1 MDAVFLSRLQFGL
14 TAFFHFLFPP
24 LSIGLAALIAVIE
37 FLHWRSKK
45 EIYDR
50 LVRFWSRLFIITFAV
65 GVATG
70 ITMEFQ
76 FGTNWSQYS
85 KFVGD
90 IFGAPLA
97 AEGVFAFFLE
107 STFVGL
113 LIFGRDKISNGM
125 RFFSALMVALGSVLS
140 AFWIIVANS
149 WQQTP
154 AGYQIEGGRAVMTNF
169 LAAVFNPSTV
179 PRYLHTVDG
188 AFMTGA
194 FFMLGVS
201 AYFLLKNKALDIAKP
216 SLKIALVFALCVTLA
231 QIFIGDWHAKEV
243 AAAQPAKLAAFE
255 GVWQTESHAPLLV
268 FGIPDTSSEKT
279 RLAVGVPGM
288 LSFLAKGNASG
299 TVKGLKDFPA
309 ADRPPV
315 VATFTFF
322 HLMVAIG
329 IYLGLLILWALYLL
343 RKGKLYQNRLVLK
356 LLFYAIPLPFLANEL
371 GWLAAEIGRQ
381 PWIVYGVL
389 KTVNAASPLPA
400 VQVLISTIAF
410 VLAYSFLFT
419 AVIYLLRREIKKEM
433 GEVSAVA
440 QGKEGQLWT

>member
-50 LVRFWSRLFIITFAV
+50 LARFWSRLFIITFAV